1 MLNLTYKI
9 LKVELIKG
17 SSTRVTIPK
26 EIRDK
31 MNINLGDKIYIG
43 LPDKEY
49 SNENETLL
57 EISAKEVSNA
67 ESTIIAENGRIVI
80 PMALATKIRNLQ
92 RVGIILCNNRIF
104 FFSTNIMKEKTEY
117 TEEEMREIE
126 EKVIRIANI

>member
-49 SNENETLL
+49 SNETLL
-57 EISAKEVSNA
+57 EISAKEVSNVD
-67 ESTIIAENGRIVI
+67 STTIAENGRIVI

-104 FFSTNIMKEKTEY
+104 FFSTDAMKEKTEY
-117 TEEEMREIE
+117 TEEEMIEIE
-126 EKVIRIANI
+126 EKVKKIDNI

>member
-26 EIRDK
+26 EIRDR

-43 LPDKEY
+43 LTDKEY
-49 SNENETLL
+49 SGETLL
-57 EISAKEVSNA
+57 EISAKEVSNVD
-67 ESTIIAENGRIVI
+67 STIIAENGRIVI

-104 FFSTNIMKEKTEY
+104 FFSTDAMKEKTEY
-117 TEEEMREIE
+117 NEKEMLEIE
-126 EKVIRIANI
+126 EKVKKIANI

>member
-26 EIRDK
+26 EIRNK
-31 MNINLGDKIYIG
+31 MEISLGDKVYIG

-49 SNENETLL
+49 ADETLL
-57 EISAKEVSNA
+57 EISAKGISNVD
-67 ESTIIAENGRIVI
+67 STTIAENGRIVI

-104 FFSTNIMKEKTEY
+104 FFSTDAMKEKTEY
-117 TEEEMREIE
+117 TEEEMIEIE
-126 EKVIRIANI
+126 EKVKKIDNI

>member
-49 SNENETLL
+49 SNETLL
-57 EISAKEVSNA
+57 EISAKEVSNVD
-67 ESTIIAENGRIVI
+67 STIIAENGRIVI
-80 PMALATKIRNLQ
+80 PMALATKIRNLK

-104 FFSTNIMKEKTEY
+104 FFSTDVMKEKIEY
-117 TEEEMREIE
+117 NEKEMLEIE
-126 EKVIRIANI
+126 EKVKKIANI

>member
-49 SNENETLL
+49 SNETLL
-57 EISAKEVSNA
+57 EISAKEVSNVD
-67 ESTIIAENGRIVI
+67 STIIAENGRIVI

-104 FFSTNIMKEKTEY
+104 FFSTNVMKEKTEY
-117 TEEEMREIE
+117 NEKEMLEIE
-126 EKVIRIANI
+126 EKVKKIANI